1 MAHDAKQMAF
11 REQRCKEEMF
21 PKGNVGVMWV
31 KTYGY
36 IMRLKQGCWLHLI
49 MCSKDMHIVIVPY
62 TNHSGSATLK
72 IFCGVKFIIENWN
85 KVLGPLTQHPLYMMI
100 DCI

>member
-21 PKGNVGVMWV
+21 PKGYVGVMWV

-36 IMRLKQGCWLHLI
+36 IMRLKQGCWLHFRTDGLVPNT
-49 MCSKDMHIVIVPY
+49 SKGFSVSI
-62 TNHSGSATLK
+62 GS
-72 IFCGVKFIIENWN
+72 I
-85 KVLGPLTQHPLYMMI
+85 
-100 DCI
+100 